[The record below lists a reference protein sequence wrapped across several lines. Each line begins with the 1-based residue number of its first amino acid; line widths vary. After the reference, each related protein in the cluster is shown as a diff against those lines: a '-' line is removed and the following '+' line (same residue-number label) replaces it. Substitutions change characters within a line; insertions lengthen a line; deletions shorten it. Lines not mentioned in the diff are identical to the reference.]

1 MWPLRRRSTSPSTRS
16 NWKKK
21 DVVVEGMVHRMK
33 GPGKTR
39 WAIKNDGAKVKYGC

>member
-1 MWPLRRRSTSPSTRS
+1 MWPLRRRSTSSPSMRS

-21 DVVVEGMVHRMK
+21 DAAEVMMHRMK
-33 GPGKTR
+33 GPGKIV